1 MGRARRAVRGCIPA
15 ATVPGASP
23 AEARVASI
31 ELWLPRSGVAVSGER
46 TSDQAFIE
54 ALFAQHHAEIYGFLA
69 RMVRDDDLAAD
80 LVQETYIKAF
90 RALDS
95 LESPDRARAWLFQIA
110 HRTALDELRRR
121 RLIRFVPWAG
131 ETRGTAPSAEETAMR
146 ARLSG
151 EMARALERLP
161 ARQRAA
167 LVLAEIYEL
176 TGTELADALGVTHIA
191 ARALLSRA
199 RESLRAALAVER
211 SASGELEPAP
221 GDPGRR
227 SEGAPVAQGG
237 AAAQPRRSEERR

>member
-1 MGRARRAVRGCIPA
+1 MRRARRAARGVTPA

-31 ELWLPRSGVAVSGER
+31 ELWLPRSVVAVSGER

-80 LVQETYIKAF
+80 LAQETFVKAF
-90 RALDS
+90 RALDR

-110 HRTALDELRRR
+110 SRTALDELRRR
-121 RLIRFVPWAG
+121 RLIRFVPWSG
-131 ETRGTAPSAEETAMR
+131 ESRGTAPSAEEIAMR

-151 EMARALERLP
+151 EMARALERVP

-167 LVLAEIYEL
+167 LVLAELYEL
-176 TGTELADALGVTHIA
+176 TGTELAAALGLTHVA

-199 RESLRAALAVER
+199 RESLRVAVADER
-211 SASGELEPAP
+211 RASGELEAAP

-227 SEGAPVAQGG
+227 AEGAPAARGG
-237 AAAQPRRSEERR
+237 AAAKPQRSEERR